1 MKIPVHIIREKKRR
15 EELDRR
21 REEGRRIPIE
31 IPVAQVRRDRPL
43 EKNSK
48 HKVIVIQM

>member
-15 EELDRR
+15 EEEARR
-21 REEGRRIPIE
+21 REEERRL
-31 IPVAQVRRDRPL
+31 PVEHPGPHGSRDRPM
-43 EKNSK
+43 EKDSK